1 MTKYGKKFRKIQLPE
16 WKGKYFDYKKFK
28 QFIKKNNPENI
39 FPIQENEK
47 ENNIL
52 NSLDEK
58 IKSFT
63 QDLDQE
69 IKKVY
74 IFFTA
79 KEKKLYK
86 DINKYLHQKEDYEEF
101 DLSEYLSQCNLLL
114 ELSTYNFNL
123 SVFTYYNL
131 KAVLKILKK
140 FDKKIIGAKN
150 KKNHILFDY
159 IQTKLEAQNSDMLYL
174 FRFKMIDEANVITQ
188 NLIKYLRDC
197 LKNNKKKFKKE
208 ENLIEEGNNA
218 ITDENEKEESNLVS
232 LINNSNNELSYNEV
246 YNKVEV
252 IYKKI
257 KKNMKNIDLIAMAT
271 IRIFRPWKQFLRIS
285 SEVSSRLMQMNQE
298 IFSAENDLDENI
310 RFSNMRRKSL
320 AFNITF
326 SKENKYNILIT
337 LFHGFFYCFSF
348 SVIIPTYTAYI
359 DDFGDFKEFYGLLM
373 MMAPL
378 GSLVGFIYETK
389 FFKCSTKIPYILSL
403 IEIIIG
409 NILYIL
415 AKKVDQIS
423 FLFLGRFLIGISNI
437 RTHNKMYIINY
448 LSKKDTNFYLTMF
461 HGASILGCFAG
472 FFINIFYSKETF
484 SDYENND
491 IFNEKTIGSFINLFL
506 AIAFLII
513 IIVLY
518 SEAKSKTFNKM
529 ALKKQEKKIKEEE
542 YLNTS
547 FLNSSV
553 DGNNISLDVRKDS
566 MMVESIDAEL
576 EKFNKK
582 NNFDD
587 TNLVSNTVKEIAE
600 QEKESLSILI
610 KAYFVY
616 ILIIFTSKYINESIV
631 IYFGLN
637 LMKENDKLLNDNYWI
652 LGLVLSM
659 SYLLVII
666 SEIVFSKETECTR
679 DKIFLIF
686 LLSFNLINSSL
697 LIFISQQNFIILII
711 CSSLAIIFSNLIQ
724 KNAAHY
730 FYNIIPNHYILCKI
744 QGNILINIISTIGRI
759 SSSALLIAY
768 ERNHDTDIVDEFF
781 NAFYYFIMT
790 LLSFFSLLFYCIY
803 YSDIRVKAISR
814 IIKNDNKNELTIAT
828 DV

>member
-1 MTKYGKKFRKIQLPE
+1 MVKYGKKFRKIQLPE

-28 QFIKKNNPENI
+28 QFIKKNNPDNL

-47 ENNIL
+47 DNNVL

-58 IKSFT
+58 IKKFT
-63 QDLDQE
+63 EDLDQE
-69 IKKVY
+69 IKRVY
-74 IFFTA
+74 IFFIA

-86 DINKYLHQKEDYEEF
+86 DINKYLHQKDDYEEF
-101 DLSEYLSQCNLLL
+101 NLNEYLSQFNLLL
-114 ELSTYNFNL
+114 ELSVYNFNL
-123 SVFTYYNL
+123 SVYTYYNL

-150 KKNHILFDY
+150 KKNHIFFDY

-409 NILYIL
+409 NILYIS
-415 AKKVDQIS
+415 AKKCDQIS

-547 FLNSSV
+547 SLNSSV

-768 ERNHDTDIVDEFF
+768 ERNHNTDIIDEFF

>member
-232 LINNSNNELSYNEV
+232 LINNLNNELSYNEV

-257 KKNMKNIDLIAMAT
+257 KKNMKNTDLIAMAT

-409 NILYIL
+409 NILYIS
-415 AKKVDQIS
+415 AKKCDQIS

-547 FLNSSV
+547 SLNSSV

-631 IYFGLN
+631 IYLGLN
-637 LMKENDKLLNDNYWI
+637 LMKENDVLLNNNHWI
-652 LGLVLSM
+652 LGLVLSL

-666 SEIVFSKETECTR
+666 SEIAFSKETECTR

-686 LLSFNLINSSL
+686 LLSFNVINSSL

-768 ERNHDTDIVDEFF
+768 ERNHNTDIIDEFF

>member
-1 MTKYGKKFRKIQLPE
+1 
-16 WKGKYFDYKKFK
+16 
-28 QFIKKNNPENI
+28 
-39 FPIQENEK
+39 
-47 ENNIL
+47 
-52 NSLDEK
+52 
-58 IKSFT
+58 
-63 QDLDQE
+63 
-69 IKKVY
+69 
-74 IFFTA
+74 
-79 KEKKLYK
+79 
-86 DINKYLHQKEDYEEF
+86 
-101 DLSEYLSQCNLLL
+101 
-114 ELSTYNFNL
+114 
-123 SVFTYYNL
+123 
-131 KAVLKILKK
+131 
-140 FDKKIIGAKN
+140 
-150 KKNHILFDY
+150 
-159 IQTKLEAQNSDMLYL
+159 
-174 FRFKMIDEANVITQ
+174 
-188 NLIKYLRDC
+188 
-197 LKNNKKKFKKE
+197 
-208 ENLIEEGNNA
+208 
-218 ITDENEKEESNLVS
+218 
-232 LINNSNNELSYNEV
+232 
-246 YNKVEV
+246 
-252 IYKKI
+252 
-257 KKNMKNIDLIAMAT
+257 MKNIDLIAMAT

-529 ALKKQEKKIKEEE
+529 ALKKQENKIKEEE
-542 YLNTS
+542 HLNTS
-547 FLNSSV
+547 SLNSSA
-553 DGNNISLDVRKDS
+553 DGNNLSLDVRKDS

-637 LMKENDKLLNDNYWI
+637 LMKENDKLLNDNHWI

-686 LLSFNLINSSL
+686 LLSFNVINSSL

>member
-188 NLIKYLRDC
+188 NLIKYLRNC

-246 YNKVEV
+246 YNKIEV

-547 FLNSSV
+547 SLNSSV

-768 ERNHDTDIVDEFF
+768 ERNHNTDIIDEFF

>member
-359 DDFGDFKEFYGLLM
+359 DDYGDFKEFYGLLM

-378 GSLVGFIYETK
+378 GSLIGFIYETK

-529 ALKKQEKKIKEEE
+529 ALKKQEKIKEEE

-547 FLNSSV
+547 SLNSSV

-616 ILIIFTSKYINESIV
+616 ILIIFTSKYINASIV

-637 LMKENDKLLNDNYWI
+637 LMKENDVLLNNNHWI

-666 SEIVFSKETECTR
+666 SEIAFSKETECTR

-686 LLSFNLINSSL
+686 LLSFNVINSSL
-697 LIFISQQNFIILII
+697 LIFISQQNFLILII

-730 FYNIIPNHYILCKI
+730 FYNIIPNHYIICKI